1 MACVAA
7 MTARTRALLTGALV
21 LCAAVVLGILLLQ
34 GSGSTGA
41 TDTAAGATDAST
53 QTVTSEPTVATSP
66 TPVLP
71 TAVATSPT
79 PTPTPAPPTPPT
91 AEASEREPDASHTPS
106 SGLPTIAESDLP
118 PEAWDTMQL
127 IYDGGPFPY
136 RQDDETFFNREGIL
150 PDRERG
156 YYREYTV
163 ETPGWHDRGA
173 RRIVAG
179 ADGDLYYTEDHYDS
193 FEQIMEGR

>member
-21 LCAAVVLGILLLQ
+21 LCAAIVLGILLLQ
-34 GSGSTGA
+34 GSGSSGA

-79 PTPTPAPPTPPT
+79 PASPTPTPPT